1 MGPARSSIVPGG
13 SSRKLVLPLHHT
25 ATLFFPLIR
34 LLAIHARRATSS
46 VACAPRCLQPPSTW
60 FLWLEPPLSPS
71 SAPFILLLSPG
82 CLGPSRSRTNEDE
95 QGGKKREYWAGIPI
109 PASVTLIHVRF
120 FSILSYPPVWPCVC
134 VDEAYSNVYSKGGY
148 IYIYTGMLVVCH
160 QHENGRRYDVG
171 CMLNECGYDN
181 ELGYDR
187 TTHLDFPAS
196 PARLI
201 CRVYRVWDQLPAQ
214 GHSRV
219 TPCYRGRSNAIL
231 EWNSSILFPFVCC
244 LSNDV
249 GRCWDDG
256 RR

>member
-82 CLGPSRSRTNEDE
+82 CLGPSRSRTRTNREGRSGNIE
-95 QGGKKREYWAGIPI
+95 QAFQFLPQLLSSTFDSFQSY
-109 PASVTLIHVRF
+109 LIH
-120 FSILSYPPVWPCVC
+120 LSGPVC
-134 VDEAYSNVYSKGGY
+134 VSMKLIRMYIQRED

-171 CMLNECGYDN
+171 CMLNERGYDN

-187 TTHLDFPAS
+187 TTHPDFPAS

-201 CRVYRVWDQLPAQ
+201 CRVYRV
-214 GHSRV
+214 
-219 TPCYRGRSNAIL
+219 
-231 EWNSSILFPFVCC
+231 
-244 LSNDV
+244 
-249 GRCWDDG
+249 
-256 RR
+256 

>member
-1 MGPARSSIVPGG
+1 MHVGLRLLWRVHHGVFSLRQPGFSG
-13 SSRKLVLPLHHT
+13 SSLLFLPLRP
-25 ATLFFPLIR
+25 LSFFFSPLVVWALPGPEPTRTNREGRSGNIEQAFQFLPQLLSSTFDSFQSYLIHLSGPVCVSMKLIR
-34 LLAIHARRATSS
+34 MYIQR
-46 VACAPRCLQPPSTW
+46 
-60 FLWLEPPLSPS
+60 
-71 SAPFILLLSPG
+71 
-82 CLGPSRSRTNEDE
+82 ED
-95 QGGKKREYWAGIPI
+95 
-109 PASVTLIHVRF
+109 
-120 FSILSYPPVWPCVC
+120 
-134 VDEAYSNVYSKGGY
+134 
-148 IYIYTGMLVVCH
+148 IYTYTGMLVVCH

-171 CMLNECGYDN
+171 CMLNERGYDN

-187 TTHLDFPAS
+187 TTHPDFPAS

>member
-1 MGPARSSIVPGG
+1 MHVGLRLLWRVHHGVFSLRQPGFSG
-13 SSRKLVLPLHHT
+13 SSLLFLPL
-25 ATLFFPLIR
+25 R
-34 LLAIHARRATSS
+34 
-46 VACAPRCLQPPSTW
+46 
-60 FLWLEPPLSPS
+60 PLS
-71 SAPFILLLSPG
+71 FFFSP
-82 CLGPSRSRTNEDE
+82 LVVWALPGPERGRT
-95 QGGKKREYWAGIPI
+95 GREEAGILSRHSNSCLSYSHP
-109 PASVTLIHVRF
+109 R
-120 FSILSYPPVWPCVC
+120 SILFNLILSTCLALCVC
-134 VDEAYSNVYSKGGY
+134 RWSLFECIFKGR

-171 CMLNECGYDN
+171 CMLNERGYDN

-187 TTHLDFPAS
+187 TTHPDFPAS

-249 GRCWDDG
+249 GRCWDND